1 MEQWHC
7 WASFAVECKSF
18 MGFIDDNRTDL
29 VSFSTK
35 ILTFWPWI
43 CYKTWRLVTKMSW
56 NHLVACRFN
65 CFLSVVQNVSHPER
79 SGRDTLCIS
88 QILMLVIFYNILI
101 TWMTIYLSNKCFHTT
116 TVVVTVMT
124 YSISFKVDCIK
135 QY

>member
-1 MEQWHC
+1 
-7 WASFAVECKSF
+7 
-18 MGFIDDNRTDL
+18 
-29 VSFSTK
+29 
-35 ILTFWPWI
+35 
-43 CYKTWRLVTKMSW
+43 MSW

-88 QILMLVIFYNILI
+88 QTLMLVIFYDILI
-101 TWMTIYLSNKCFHTT
+101 TWMTIYLSNKCFHTA
-116 TVVVTVMT
+116 TVVVTFIT